1 MNKLRVYEVGELVK
15 TFQLYRLEIFFSI
28 SLTSNSIVSH
38 AITEKHALVSFSK
51 TANSARP
58 SDSRYFLQSKTHSCM
73 FIRNCTRNYTITYT
87 YHTRLRLVPYIRAG
101 KIG

>member
-15 TFQLYRLEIFFSI
+15 TFQLCRLEIFFSI
-28 SLTSNSIVSH
+28 LTSNSIVSR
-38 AITEKHALVSFSK
+38 AITEKYALVSFSK

-87 YHTRLRLVPYIRAG
+87 YHT
-101 KIG
+101 